1 MLEFNIWTF
10 LMEFDLNDTTNEWIF
25 VSLLCFIMSLGFS
38 IAWTIKVKEFAKLD
52 DENEALENTI
62 SELNKIIDDKT
73 ARETEILENFG
84 RKLSTLEKENGKY
97 KDADEYSKIFIDKM
111 VIPVTVKETVDM
123 TEGTYAYF
131 VDEEKKREFALHS
144 SKKAIMKEIVDIL
157 ADKEYIQ
164 WKNVYNAQDLH
175 YMITGKLLVLV
186 DKEN

>member
-1 MLEFNIWTF
+1 MSDVIKA
-10 LMEFDLNDTTNEWIF
+10 LMDFDLNDMTNQWMF
-25 VSLLCFIMSLGFS
+25 TALLCFVLG
-38 IAWTIKVKEFAKLD
+38 IAVVIAYVSKYKEWANEKENNDILSNTIKELEAQLEAKR
-52 DENEALENTI
+52 N
-62 SELNKIIDDKT
+62 
-73 ARETEILENFG
+73 RETEILENFG

-97 KDADEYSKIFIDKM
+97 KDADEYSKIFVDKM

-144 SKKAIMKEIVDIL
+144 SKKAVLKEIVDIL

-164 WKNVYNAQDLH
+164 WKNVYDERDLR
-175 YMITGKLLVLV
+175 YTITGKLLVLV

>member
-1 MLEFNIWTF
+1 MSLWNTV
-10 LMEFDLNDTTNEWIF
+10 MEFDLNNTTHEWAF
-25 VSLLCFIMSLGFS
+25 VAIMCFIFS
-38 IAWTIKVKEFAKLD
+38 VVFAICWVTKAKEADEKSDEIDTLKDTI
-52 DENEALENTI
+52 EA
-62 SELNKIIDDKT
+62 LNKIIDDKT

-111 VIPVTVKETVDM
+111 VIPMTVKETVDM

-144 SKKAIMKEIVDIL
+144 SKKAILKEIVDIL

-164 WKNVYNAQDLH
+164 WKNVYDARELRH
-175 YMITGKLLVLV
+175 TVTGKLLILA